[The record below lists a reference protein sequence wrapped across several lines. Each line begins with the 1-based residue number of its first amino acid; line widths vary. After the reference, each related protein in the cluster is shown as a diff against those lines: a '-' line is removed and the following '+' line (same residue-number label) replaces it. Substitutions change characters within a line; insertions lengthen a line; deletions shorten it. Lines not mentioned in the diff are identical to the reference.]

1 MREQVDLAVA
11 EIGARQHGVISVR
24 QLRTA
29 GLDKSAVTRRVRA
42 GRLHRLHRGV
52 YAVGHLGVSREGEWM
67 AAVLASGDGA
77 VLSHRS
83 AATHWGLL
91 PPASGPVDLAVPS
104 QAGRAPRSGIRLHRC
119 LSLTKRAVTIRDGIP
134 VTIPARTIADL
145 NGFVSEWEWRKAV
158 RQAEFEKLPIGSG
171 LGTDG
176 TRSDL
181 ESDFL
186 WLCRRHGLRR
196 PDVNVK
202 LGRWTV
208 DFVWRPER
216 VAVETDF
223 YDFHRGKIAFQDDRR
238 RDLELRQLGFDVRHF
253 SEQLVNEQP
262 ETVAADIAAALD
274 RGGGSVSAAL

>member
-1 MREQVDLAVA
+1 LAVA
-11 EIGARQHGVISVR
+11 EIAARQHGVISVR

-52 YAVGHLGVSREGEWM
+52 YAVGHPGISREGRWM
-67 AAVLASGDGA
+67 AAVLASGEGA

-83 AATHWGLL
+83 AAAHWALL
-91 PPASGPVDLAVPS
+91 PSASGPVDVTVPS
-104 QAGRAPRSGIRLHRC
+104 QVGRARRNGICLHRC
-119 LSLTKRAVTIRDGIP
+119 VSLNGRGITRRDGIP
-134 VTIPARTIADL
+134 VTTPARTLADL
-145 NGFVSEWEWRKAV
+145 RGFVSEWEWRKAV
-158 RQAEFEKLPIGSG
+158 RQAEFKKLALDIE
-171 LGTDG
+171 TDG

-181 ESDFL
+181 ERDFL
-186 WLCRRHGLRR
+186 GLCRRHGLPR

-238 RDLELRQLGFDVRHF
+238 RDLELRRLGFDVRHF

-274 RGGGSVSAAL
+274 RGGGSVSGAL